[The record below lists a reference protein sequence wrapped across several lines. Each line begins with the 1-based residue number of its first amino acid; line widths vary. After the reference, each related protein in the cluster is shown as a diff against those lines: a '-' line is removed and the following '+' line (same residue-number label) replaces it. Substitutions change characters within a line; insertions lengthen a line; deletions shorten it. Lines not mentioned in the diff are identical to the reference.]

1 MWQSQN
7 AWWNHE
13 IGEILHVYHAK
24 TVENVYD
31 LRRFFA
37 SLSISLNFNTL
48 AWFQVLQLIVGYSG
62 LCLKNQQ
69 GAIAVKLITQ
79 AQRWASKKT
88 WHNFDR
94 LKSTG
99 GCCAHPETKCL
110 KILQISTDWSKC
122 TALAATCSKPAWVAC
137 CMLNFQALQ
146 VGRNWT

>member
-79 AQRWASKKT
+79 AQRWASKKNMAQLWPLEKHRWLLCT
-88 WHNFDR
+88 PWNEMFEDTPDIYR
-94 LKSTG
+94 LVKMY
-99 GCCAHPETKCL
+99 
-110 KILQISTDWSKC
+110 C
-122 TALAATCSKPAWVAC
+122 TSGYLFQTSLS
-137 CMLNFQALQ
+137 CMLHAKFS
-146 VGRNWT
+146 RHYK